1 MHCGCE
7 VRARRDGVV
16 GRTDG
21 GSFEDAEAERQG
33 VDVFTA
39 RLVMGGALDVS
50 RQQRCHKSSEA
61 ESSGDREAA
70 RCIMA
75 SGAMGADGSGG
86 GCGGDGG

>member
-1 MHCGCE
+1 
-7 VRARRDGVV
+7 
-16 GRTDG
+16 
-21 GSFEDAEAERQG
+21 
-33 VDVFTA
+33 
-39 RLVMGGALDVS
+39 MGGALDVS

-86 GCGGDGG
+86 GGCGGDGG